1 MKLLLLTT
9 LITSTRPYRSL
20 PPVTFCE
27 PEGNPKSK
35 IQNQMTPTLKNRDI
49 LTQLLALNPP
59 LTIPQLQSLRT
70 QATGYLQEETIPSNK
85 DEEWRFTDLSPLLTQ
100 TFPAPNSQIP
110 PVNIH
115 GLIFSEAANTRLTFV
130 NGIYAPEYS
139 SLNLPTGV
147 FVGNLAAAME
157 EGLAIADYLGKQPGG
172 EEVFTA
178 INTAGINEAAV
189 IWLGKDISIESPI
202 HLLFIA
208 TVDDTAISIQPRTL
222 IVLETGSN
230 VTLVE
235 EYLHTSVP
243 AQQAVSVS
251 NRSYFTNSVTEI
263 WIGDTAKLNHTRI
276 QDEDITAIHIGKTAV
291 SQSQHSCYTGNSIDL
306 GSKLSRHNWEIFQ
319 IGAQTETHL
328 NGLAMVNG
336 EQESDTHSVIALT
349 KPHGITNQL
358 HKCIVD
364 ERAHGIFNGKVFVP
378 QAAQQTNAGQ
388 LNRNLLLS
396 STARI
401 DTKPQLE
408 ITADNVKCSHGA
420 TVSQLE
426 DDEIFYL
433 QSRGL
438 DVETAKILLINAF
451 AVEIIDR
458 IPVTSI
464 REKLAVA
471 VKAFKAN

>member
-1 MKLLLLTT
+1 
-9 LITSTRPYRSL
+9 
-20 PPVTFCE
+20 
-27 PEGNPKSK
+27 
-35 IQNQMTPTLKNRDI
+35 MTAT
-49 LTQLLALNPP
+49 LTQLIALTPP
-59 LTIPQLQSLRT
+59 PNPQLQDIRT
-70 QATGYLQEETIPSNK
+70 QAAGYLQEETIPTNK
-85 DEEWRFTDLSPLLTQ
+85 NEEWRFTNLSPLLEQ
-100 TFPAPNSQIP
+100 TFTAPSQQLP
-110 PVNIH
+110 PVNISD
-115 GLIFSEAANTRLTFV
+115 LAIPEAAQSRLVFV
-130 NGIYAPEYS
+130 NGIHAPQYS
-139 SLNLPTGV
+139 SLVNLPAGV
-147 FVGNLAAAME
+147 FIGNLAAANAA
-157 EGLAIADYLGKQPGG
+157 GLAITNYLGKQPGG

-178 INTAGINEAAV
+178 INTAGINESAV
-189 IWLGKDISIESPI
+189 VWLAPDTSIETPI
-202 HLLFIA
+202 HLLFIT
-208 TVDDTAISIQPRTL
+208 TVEDTAIATQPRTL
-222 IVLETGSN
+222 IVLEQRSSA
-230 VTLVE
+230 TLIQ
-235 EYLHTSVP
+235 EYLHTSIP
-243 AQQAVSVS
+243 D
-251 NRSYFTNSVTEI
+251 RSYFNNSVTEI
-263 WIGDTAKLNHTRI
+263 WLGDTTKLNHTRL
-276 QDEDITAIHIGKTAV
+276 QNEDITAIHIGKTVV
-291 SQSQHSCYTGNSIDL
+291 SQSQHSSYTGNSIEL

-328 NGLAMVNG
+328 NGLTMING

-364 ERAHGIFNGKVFVP
+364 DRAHAIFNGKVFVP

-396 STARI
+396 SKARI

-458 IPVTSI
+458 IPVASV

-471 VKAFKAN
+471 VKAFKAS

>member
-1 MKLLLLTT
+1 M
-9 LITSTRPYRSL
+9 TSTL
-20 PPVTFCE
+20 T
-27 PEGNPKSK
+27 
-35 IQNQMTPTLKNRDI
+35 NRDTY
-49 LTQLLALNPP
+49 LAQLLALTSPP
-59 LTIPQLQSLRT
+59 ATPQLLELRT
-70 QATGYLQEETIPSNK
+70 QAAAYLQEETIPSNK
-85 DEEWRFTDLSPLLTQ
+85 DEEWRFTDLAPLLAQQFVT
-100 TFPAPNSQIP
+100 PNPQLP
-110 PVNIH
+110 PVNIN
-115 GLIFSEAANTRLTFV
+115 GLILPEAADTRLVFV
-130 NGIYAPEYS
+130 NGIYAPLLS
-139 SLNLPTGV
+139 NLANLPAGV
-147 FVGNLAAAME
+147 FIGNLAAAHAA
-157 EGLAIADYLGKQPGG
+157 GLEIAKYLGKQPGG

-189 IWLGKDISIESPI
+189 VWLAPDVAFETPI
-202 HLLFIA
+202 QLLFIT
-208 TVDDTAISIQPRTL
+208 TVDDTAIATQPRTL
-222 IVLETGSN
+222 IVLEQRSSA
-230 VTLVE
+230 TLIQ

-243 AQQAVSVS
+243 DRA
-251 NRSYFTNSVTEI
+251 YFNNTVTEI
-263 WIGDTAKLNHTRI
+263 WLGDTAKLNHTRL
-276 QDEDITAIHIGKTAV
+276 QNEDIAAIHIGKTAV
-291 SQSQHSCYTGNSIDL
+291 SQSQHSSYTGNSIEL

-319 IGAQTETHL
+319 IGSQTQTYL
-328 NGLAMVNG
+328 NGLTMVNG
-336 EQESDTHSVIALT
+336 AQESDTHSSIALT

-364 ERAHGIFNGKVFVP
+364 DRAHAIFNGKVFVP

-438 DVETAKILLINAF
+438 DIETAKILLINAF

-458 IPVTSI
+458 IPVASV

>member
-1 MKLLLLTT
+1 
-9 LITSTRPYRSL
+9 
-20 PPVTFCE
+20 
-27 PEGNPKSK
+27 
-35 IQNQMTPTLKNRDI
+35 MTPTLKTSHT
-49 LTQLLALNPP
+49 LSQLLIPP
-59 LTIPQLQSLRT
+59 PVNPQLQHLRT
-70 QATGYLQEETIPSNK
+70 QASGYLQEQTIPSNK
-85 DEEWRFTDLSPLLTQ
+85 DEEWRFTNLSPLLAQ
-100 TFPAPNSQIP
+100 TFTAPNPQIP
-110 PVNIH
+110 SVNIQE
-115 GLIFSEAANTRLTFV
+115 LILPEATNTRLTFV
-130 NGIYAPEYS
+130 NGIYAPQYS
-139 SLNLPTGV
+139 SLNLPAGV
-147 FVGNLAAAME
+147 FIGNLAAAIE
-157 EGLAIADYLGKQPGG
+157 SGLAIDNYLGKQPGG

-178 INTAGINEAAV
+178 INTAGINDAAV
-189 IWLGKDISIESPI
+189 IWLGKDISCESSI

-208 TVDDTAISIQPRTL
+208 SINDAAVSIQTRTS
-222 IVLETGSN
+222 IVMERGSSA
-230 VTLVE
+230 TLVE
-235 EYLHTSVP
+235 EYVHTSIPDRV
-243 AQQAVSVS
+243 
-251 NRSYFTNSVTEI
+251 YFTNSVTEI
-263 WIGDTAKLNHTRI
+263 WLGDTAKLNHTRI
-276 QDEDITAIHIGKTAV
+276 QSEDITAIHIGKTAV
-291 SQSQHSCYTGNSIDL
+291 SQSAHSCYTSNSIDL
-306 GSKLSRHNWEIFQ
+306 GAKLSRHNWEIFQ

-328 NGLAMVNG
+328 NGLAMING
-336 EQESDTHSVIALT
+336 EQESDTHSTIALT
-349 KPHGITNQL
+349 QPHGITNQL

-364 ERAHGIFNGKVFVP
+364 DRAHAIFNGKVFVP

-458 IPVTSI
+458 IPVGSI

-471 VKAFKAN
+471 VTAFKAN

>member
-1 MKLLLLTT
+1 M
-9 LITSTRPYRSL
+9 TSTL
-20 PPVTFCE
+20 T
-27 PEGNPKSK
+27 
-35 IQNQMTPTLKNRDI
+35 NRDTY
-49 LTQLLALNPP
+49 LAQLLALTSPP
-59 LTIPQLQSLRT
+59 ATPQLLELRT
-70 QATGYLQEETIPSNK
+70 QAAAYLQEETIPSNK
-85 DEEWRFTDLSPLLTQ
+85 DEEWRFTDLSPLLAQ
-100 TFPAPNSQIP
+100 QFALPSPQLP
-110 PVNIH
+110 QVNIH
-115 GLIFSEAANTRLTFV
+115 GLILPEAADTRLVFI
-130 NGIYAPEYS
+130 NGIYAPLLS
-139 SLNLPTGV
+139 SLANLPAGV
-147 FVGNLAAAME
+147 FIGNLAAANAA
-157 EGLAIADYLGKQPGG
+157 GLEIAKYLGKQPGG

-189 IWLGKDISIESPI
+189 VWFAPDVTYESPI
-202 HLLFIA
+202 HLLFIT
-208 TVDDTAISIQPRTL
+208 TVDNTAIATQPRTL
-222 IVLETGSN
+222 IVLEQRSSA
-230 VTLVE
+230 TLVQ
-235 EYLHTSVP
+235 EYLHTSIP
-243 AQQAVSVS
+243 D
-251 NRSYFTNSVTEI
+251 RSYFNNAVTEI
-263 WIGDTAKLNHTRI
+263 WLGNTAKFNHTRL
-276 QDEDITAIHIGKTAV
+276 QDEDIAAIHIGKTAV
-291 SQSQHSCYTGNSIDL
+291 SQSQHSVYIGTSIEL

-319 IGAQTETHL
+319 IGAQTETYI
-328 NGLAMVNG
+328 NGLTMVNG
-336 EQESDTHSVIALT
+336 EQESDTHSTIALT

-364 ERAHGIFNGKVFVP
+364 DRAHAIFNGKVFVP

-458 IPVTSI
+458 IPVASV

>member
-1 MKLLLLTT
+1 MA
-9 LITSTRPYRSL
+9 
-20 PPVTFCE
+20 V
-27 PEGNPKSK
+27 
-35 IQNQMTPTLKNRDI
+35 
-49 LTQLLALNPP
+49 
-59 LTIPQLQSLRT
+59 
-70 QATGYLQEETIPSNK
+70 
-85 DEEWRFTDLSPLLTQ
+85 
-100 TFPAPNSQIP
+100 
-110 PVNIH
+110 
-115 GLIFSEAANTRLTFV
+115 
-130 NGIYAPEYS
+130 
-139 SLNLPTGV
+139 
-147 FVGNLAAAME
+147 
-157 EGLAIADYLGKQPGG
+157 ADYLGKQPGG

-178 INTAGINEAAV
+178 INTARIDEAAV
-189 IWLGKDISIESPI
+189 VWLSKDVSIETPI
-202 HLLFIA
+202 QLLFVAIIEETALAISPRSLTILEAGSSA
-208 TVDDTAISIQPRTL
+208 TVI
-222 IVLETGSN
+222 
-230 VTLVE
+230 E
-235 EYLHTSVP
+235 EYLDLSSLDR
-243 AQQAVSVS
+243 A
-251 NRSYFTNSVTEI
+251 YFNNAVTEI
-263 WIGDTAKLNHTRI
+263 WLGDTAKLNHTRI
-276 QDEDITAIHIGKTAV
+276 QNQDTTTIHIGKTAV

-306 GSKLSRHNWEIFQ
+306 GAKLSRHNWEIFQ
-319 IGAQTETHL
+319 IGAQTETYL

-364 ERAHGIFNGKVFVP
+364 DRAHAIFNGKVFVP

-458 IPVTSI
+458 IPVASV

-471 VKAFKAN
+471 VKAFRAN

>member
-1 MKLLLLTT
+1 
-9 LITSTRPYRSL
+9 
-20 PPVTFCE
+20 
-27 PEGNPKSK
+27 
-35 IQNQMTPTLKNRDI
+35 MTPTLKNSHT
-49 LTQLLALNPP
+49 LSQLLIPP
-59 LTIPQLQSLRT
+59 PANPQLQHLRT
-70 QATGYLQEETIPSNK
+70 QASGYLQEQTIPSNK
-85 DEEWRFTDLSPLLTQ
+85 DEEWRFTDLSPLLAQ
-100 TFPAPNSQIP
+100 TFTALNPQIP
-110 PVNIH
+110 PVNIQE
-115 GLIFSEAANTRLTFV
+115 LILAEATNTRLTFV
-130 NGIYAPEYS
+130 NGIYAPQYS

-147 FVGNLAAAME
+147 FIGNLATAIE
-157 EGLAIADYLGKQPGG
+157 SGLAIDNYLGKQPGG

-189 IWLGKDISIESPI
+189 IWLGQDISCESPI

-208 TVDDTAISIQPRTL
+208 NVEDPAVAIQTRTSIVMER
-222 IVLETGSN
+222 GSSA
-230 VTLVE
+230 TLVE
-235 EYLHTSVP
+235 EYLHTSADPV
-243 AQQAVSVS
+243 
-251 NRSYFTNSVTEI
+251 YFTNSVTEI
-263 WIGDTAKLNHTRI
+263 WLGDTAKLNHTRI
-276 QDEDITAIHIGKTAV
+276 QSEAITAIHIGKTAV
-291 SQSQHSCYTGNSIDL
+291 SQSEHSCYTGNSIDL
-306 GSKLSRHNWEIFQ
+306 GAKLSRHNWEIFQ
-319 IGAQTETHL
+319 LGAQTETHL
-328 NGLAMVNG
+328 NGLAMING
-336 EQESDTHSVIALT
+336 EQESDTHSTIALS

-364 ERAHGIFNGKVFVP
+364 DRAHAIFNGKVFVP

-458 IPVTSI
+458 IPVGSI
-464 REKLAVA
+464 RKKLALA
-471 VKAFKAN
+471 VTAFKAN

>member
-1 MKLLLLTT
+1 M
-9 LITSTRPYRSL
+9 TSTL
-20 PPVTFCE
+20 T
-27 PEGNPKSK
+27 
-35 IQNQMTPTLKNRDI
+35 NRDTY
-49 LTQLLALNPP
+49 LAQLLALIPP
-59 LTIPQLQSLRT
+59 PATPQLLELRT
-70 QATGYLQEETIPSNK
+70 QAAGYLQEETLPSNK
-85 DEEWRFTDLSPLLTQ
+85 DEEWRFTNLDPLLTQ
-100 TFPAPNSQIP
+100 TFTAPDAQVP
-110 PVNIH
+110 PVNIN
-115 GLIFSEAANTRLTFV
+115 GLVIPEAASTRVVFV
-130 NGIYAPEYS
+130 NGIYAPLLS
-139 SLNLPTGV
+139 SLADLPAGV
-147 FVGNLAAAME
+147 FVGNLAAANAA
-157 EGLAIADYLGKQPGG
+157 GLAISTYLGKQPGG

-189 IWLGKDISIESPI
+189 VWLSKDVSIETPI
-202 HLLFIA
+202 HLLFIT
-208 TVDDTAISIQPRTL
+208 TVDDTAISTQPRTL
-222 IVLETGSN
+222 IVLEQRSSA
-230 VTLVE
+230 TLIQ
-235 EYLHTSVP
+235 EYLHTSIPVGEASRNEARP
-243 AQQAVSVS
+243 
-251 NRSYFTNSVTEI
+251 YFNNAVTEV
-263 WIGDTAKLNHTRI
+263 WLGDTATLNHTRI

-291 SQSQHSCYTGNSIDL
+291 SQSQHSSYTGTSIEL

-328 NGLAMVNG
+328 NGLTMVNG
-336 EQESDTHSVIALT
+336 EQEADTHSTIALT
-349 KPHGITNQL
+349 QPHGITNQL

-364 ERAHGIFNGKVFVP
+364 DRAHAIFNGKVFVP

-438 DVETAKILLINAF
+438 DVATAKILLINAF
-451 AVEIIDR
+451 AVEIIDF
-458 IPVTSI
+458 IPIASV
-464 REKLAVA
+464 RKKLAVA

>member
-1 MKLLLLTT
+1 M
-9 LITSTRPYRSL
+9 TS
-20 PPVTFCE
+20 
-27 PEGNPKSK
+27 
-35 IQNQMTPTLKNRDI
+35 TLKNRDTLTHI
-49 LTQLLALNPP
+49 LTLAPP
-59 LTIPQLQSLRT
+59 LTHSQLQPLRA
-70 QATGYLQEETIPSNK
+70 QATGYLQEETIPTTR
-85 DEEWRFTDLSPLLTQ
+85 DEEWRFTDLSPLLAQ
-100 TFPAPNSQIP
+100 TFSAPNTQIP
-110 PVNIH
+110 PVNIN
-115 GLIFSEAANTRLTFV
+115 GLILPEAKDTRIVFV
-130 NGIYAPEYS
+130 NGTHAPQYS
-139 SLNLPTGV
+139 SINPAAGI
-147 FVGNLAAAME
+147 FVGNLAAAIDS
-157 EGLAIADYLGKQPGG
+157 GLAIENYLGKQPGG

-178 INTAGINEAAV
+178 INTAGMNEAAV
-189 IWLGKDISIESPI
+189 VWANKDIAHETPI

-208 TVDDTAISIQPRTL
+208 TIDDTPIAMRPRTL
-222 IVLETGSN
+222 IVLEAGSSL
-230 VTLVE
+230 TIVE
-235 EYLHTSVP
+235 EYLHISVP
-243 AQQAVSVS
+243 D
-251 NRSYFTNSVTEI
+251 RSYFTNSVTEI
-263 WIGDTAKLNHTRI
+263 WLGDTAKLNHTRI

-291 SQSQHSCYTGNSIDL
+291 SQSQHSCYTGTAIDL
-306 GSKLSRHNWEIFQ
+306 GAKLSRHNWEIFQ
-319 IGAQTETHL
+319 IGAQTETYL

-336 EQESDTHSVIALT
+336 AQETDTHSSIALT
-349 KPHGITNQL
+349 HPHGTTDQL

-364 ERAHGIFNGKVFVP
+364 DRAHGIFNGKVFVP

-396 STARI
+396 STAKI

-458 IPVTSI
+458 IPIASV
-464 REKLAVA
+464 REKLAIA

>member
-1 MKLLLLTT
+1 MTLTLIQLLTT
-9 LITSTRPYRSL
+9 
-20 PPVTFCE
+20 PP
-27 PEGNPKSK
+27 PN
-35 IQNQMTPTLKNRDI
+35 
-49 LTQLLALNPP
+49 
-59 LTIPQLQSLRT
+59 PQLQELRT
-70 QATGYLQEETIPSNK
+70 QAAGYLQEETIPTRK
-85 DEEWRFTDLSPLLTQ
+85 DEEWRFTDLAPLLTQ
-100 TFPAPNSQIP
+100 TFTPPPPQLPAA
-110 PVNIH
+110 NIDSFT
-115 GLIFSEAANTRLTFV
+115 LPEALNTRLVFI
-130 NGIYAPEYS
+130 NGIYAPQLS
-139 SLNLPTGV
+139 SIADLPTGV
-147 FVGNLAAAME
+147 FIGNLAAATTA
-157 EGLAIADYLGKQPGG
+157 GLAVADYLGKQPGG

-178 INTAGINEAAV
+178 INTARIDEAAV
-189 IWLGKDISIESPI
+189 VWLSKDVSIETPI
-202 HLLFIA
+202 QLLFVAIIEETALAISPRSLTILEAGSSA
-208 TVDDTAISIQPRTL
+208 TVI
-222 IVLETGSN
+222 
-230 VTLVE
+230 E
-235 EYLHTSVP
+235 EYLDLSSLDR
-243 AQQAVSVS
+243 A
-251 NRSYFTNSVTEI
+251 YFNNAVTEI
-263 WIGDTAKLNHTRI
+263 WLGDTAKLNHTRI
-276 QDEDITAIHIGKTAV
+276 QNQDTTTIHIGKTAV

-306 GSKLSRHNWEIFQ
+306 GAKLSRHNWEI
-319 IGAQTETHL
+319 GAQTETYL

-364 ERAHGIFNGKVFVP
+364 DRAHAIFNGKVFVP

-458 IPVTSI
+458 IPVASV

-471 VKAFKAN
+471 VKAFRAN